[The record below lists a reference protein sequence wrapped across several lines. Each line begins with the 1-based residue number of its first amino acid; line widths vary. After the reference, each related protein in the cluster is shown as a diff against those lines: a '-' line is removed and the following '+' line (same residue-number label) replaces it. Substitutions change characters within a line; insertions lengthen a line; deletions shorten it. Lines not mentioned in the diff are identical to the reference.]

1 VPEAV
6 TLNAVAEPFL
16 QIDCVAVDGCVLIE
30 GAVFTVIVTV
40 LLVAF
45 EQGLL
50 VTIAL

>member
-1 VPEAV
+1 VAEM
-6 TLNAVAEPFL
+6 LNAVEETF
-16 QIDCVAVDGCVLIE
+16 IHNDCEEVDGCELIE